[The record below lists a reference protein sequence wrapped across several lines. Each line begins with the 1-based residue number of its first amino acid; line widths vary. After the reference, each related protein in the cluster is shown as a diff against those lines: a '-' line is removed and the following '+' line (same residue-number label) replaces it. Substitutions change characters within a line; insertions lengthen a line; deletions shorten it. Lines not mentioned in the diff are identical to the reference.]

1 MAAVF
6 FSCLVNINYKR
17 NVIKIRP
24 LFLYFLHYQHSRIDR
39 IKQIKSSMNGCIDM
53 TILVIN
59 EVRLI
64 LTRIV

>member
-17 NVIKIRP
+17 NVVKIRP

-39 IKQIKSSMNGCIDM
+39 IKQMLHSMNGCIDM
-53 TILVIN
+53 ALLVIN
-59 EVRLI
+59 QVRLT